1 MKQWF
6 TASVWRE
13 ADEYVAKPSIHN
25 RLADS
30 PASVGREVA
39 DEDHIARLQ
48 GDRTL

>member
-30 PASVGREVA
+30 PALVGREVA
-39 DEDHIARLQ
+39 DGDYISGLQ
-48 GDRTL
+48 GDRTI